1 MPITFGPARPTIEEA
16 DEDEEPT
23 RQGQEI
29 AARAGCMTGAMQDLL
44 GQLFNEQFEKQFKK
58 QFEKQSKQFQKEALR
73 IISRVAAQP
82 WRVSPGRRESARRP
96 LVAGAQRKIDS
107 ARPDTA
113 DATMNRRLKKR
124 KRRASKT
131 HEQRAKKKAAVANA
145 RPSTEEL
152 VQKTVLQADLA
163 ALPASAPM
171 DQSSAQAVR
180 DRCKKID
187 RDGASPCKPH
197 PASRNNGG
205 SGPEGAEN

>member
-44 GQLFNEQFEKQFKK
+44 AQLFNEQLEKQFKK

-82 WRVSPGRRESARRP
+82 WQVSPGRRESARRP

-113 DATMNRRLKKR
+113 DATMNSRLKKGR
-124 KRRASKT
+124 SEK
-131 HEQRAKKKAAVANA
+131 AKL
-145 RPSTEEL
+145 T
-152 VQKTVLQADLA
+152 
-163 ALPASAPM
+163 
-171 DQSSAQAVR
+171 SSR
-180 DRCKKID
+180 
-187 RDGASPCKPH
+187 
-197 PASRNNGG
+197 
-205 SGPEGAEN
+205 